1 MKERSWKG
9 KFYMKLAIFGA
20 TGRVGGEMIRLA
32 LQDGHQ
38 VNALVR
44 TPTKIRKQ
52 NHLTVLQ
59 GNVFNKEDVEQTI
72 TATDVVISALGTDRT
87 TTLSDGISH
96 IISSMKKHDIK
107 RIVTIGTAGILD
119 SRSEPGKF
127 RFQSSESKQKL
138 TFAAEEHAK
147 VYKML
152 AESNLD
158 WTIVCPTYLPDGE
171 AIGKYRIEKNKLPL
185 DGKKITVGDTAK
197 FSYEECF
204 KQQFLHIRVGIAY

>member
-1 MKERSWKG
+1 
-9 KFYMKLAIFGA
+9 MKLAIFGA
-20 TGRVGGEMIRLA
+20 TGRVGGEIVRLA
-32 LQDGHQ
+32 LQDGHE
-38 VNALVR
+38 VKALIR
-44 TPTKIRKQ
+44 TPTKLK
-52 NHLTVLQ
+52 NNDHLTILQ
-59 GNVFNKEDVEQTI
+59 GNVFNEEDIENTVI
-72 TATDVVISALGTDRT
+72 GADVVISALGTDRT
-87 TTLSDGISH
+87 TTLSEGIPH
-96 IISSMKKHDIK
+96 IISTMKKHHIK

-119 SRSEPGKF
+119 SRTESGKF

-185 DGKKITVGDTAK
+185 NGEKITVGDTAG
-197 FSYEECF
+197 FAYEECF
-204 KQQFLHIRVGIAY
+204 KQQFLYTRVGLAY